1 MQFMKEF
8 FFFFILIIELSVTC
22 YGQFNDTGQEL
33 LNKQEQR
40 ANAVYES
47 SDVAKVITGKIYA
60 LKQTYAINSQFFNDK
75 NPLKGTLVYDGIRFE
90 DIDMQY
96 DLSTQKIIVLLETKS
111 NKKYVSVDTEKV
123 SWFSIDGADF
133 TRVSGDSVMTDGV
146 YQLAYTGD
154 FSRLYI
160 KRIKNRVQKV
170 TDNITVEF
178 KPANFYY
185 LVNSFGT
192 FEISGRKSLI
202 GAFKDKVDVKKVLK
216 PYDFSFSTKRIE
228 KSLLMAIPLLD
239 ANLMKE

>member
-8 FFFFILIIELSVTC
+8 FFFFILIIELSVTS
-22 YGQFNDTGQEL
+22 YGQLSVVSQEL
-33 LNKQEQR
+33 LNEQKQGL
-40 ANAVYES
+40 NAVYES

-60 LKQTYAINSQFFNDK
+60 LKQTYAINSQFFNNK

-96 DLSTQKIIVLLETKS
+96 DLSTQKIVVLLETKS
-111 NKKYVSVDTEKV
+111 NKKYVSVDAEKV

-133 TRVSGDSVMTDGV
+133 TRVSGDSVMTDGI

-170 TDNITVEF
+170 TDKIIVEF
-178 KPANFYY
+178 KPANFFY
-185 LVNSFGT
+185 VANSFGT
-192 FEISGRKSLI
+192 FEISGRKSVS
-202 GAFKDKVDVKKVLK
+202 GAFNDKVDVKKVLK
-216 PYDFSFSTKRIE
+216 PYDISFSTKGIE
-228 KSLLMAIPLLD
+228 ESLLMAIPLLD